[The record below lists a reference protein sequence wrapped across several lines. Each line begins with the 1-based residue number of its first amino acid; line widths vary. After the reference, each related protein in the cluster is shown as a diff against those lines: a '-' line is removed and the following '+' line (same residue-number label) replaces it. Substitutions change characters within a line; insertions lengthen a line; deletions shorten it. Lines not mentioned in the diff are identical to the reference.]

1 MQLVHA
7 AADVTESIG
16 GNLWLQIWQIDPAD
30 GDIVPIAA
38 SILDQVAFVDEFL
51 DLHYTCD
58 SCG

>member
-38 SILDQVAFVDEFL
+38 SILDQAAFVDEFL